1 MLTLI
6 GRELQ
11 DHFVYVM
18 LAGLITVG
26 TVIIAILTAAWGI
39 VWAGP
44 MIALGMVPLLL
55 ALFCVLGAAQM
66 YTDRANRISALL
78 ATAAVTRSRILAAR
92 VLAGA
97 AIILAMLV
105 PLLITTVAILYFTG
119 APLAFYGRTIAEVAL
134 TVGLSGFACYCVG
147 LLLGWTTNKAF
158 PALSVLFG
166 ILLVLLL
173 VVVKGFGMPA
183 IMLLLLF
190 CIAALLRV
198 WYRFTSI
205 PL

>member
-11 DHFVYVM
+11 DHFVYIV

-26 TVIIAILTAAWGI
+26 TILIVILIAAWGVAEI
-39 VWAGP
+39 GGVAVAGT
-44 MIALGMVPLLL
+44 IPLLL

-66 YTDRANRISALL
+66 YTDRANRISSLL
-78 ATAAVTRSRILAAR
+78 ATSAVTRSRILAAR
-92 VLAGA
+92 VVAGA
-97 AIILAMLV
+97 AIILTMLV
-105 PLLITTVAILYFTG
+105 PLLITAVAILYLVG
-119 APLAFYGRTIAEVAL
+119 APLAWYWRTIAEISTTVAL
-134 TVGLSGFACYCVG
+134 TGFACYCVG
-147 LLLGWTTNKAF
+147 LLLGWTANKAF
-158 PALSVLFG
+158 PALGVLFG
-166 ILLVLLL
+166 ILLVMLL
-173 VVVKGFGMPA
+173 VIVKGFGMPA

-190 CIAALLRV
+190 SIAALLHV